1 MKFVF
6 KKIIKNILFLLC
18 FFLIFLL
25 FTNETFTFA
34 HVNSDNIIEE
44 KIYSNVSIDDNFD
57 NSSVLVVMKQEVSQ
71 VNKVYDGS
79 FFGDIGISEIYD
91 LTYIDGGLVEETN
104 INLNEFTQILQ
115 LKLQTKS
122 KQNVIN
128 VIRQLEIIDD
138 DILWVGPNN
147 YEYSDTQLE
156 TDNINVTDG
165 SNYSDQWGLHGI
177 FGIDADKAWEFTKG
191 SSSVRVGII
200 DSGIYNHLDL
210 LVNLSEDG
218 GDFVNMEDINRNI
231 PGQLREDTDGHG
243 THVAGIIGGTG
254 DSNNGI
260 KGVAS
265 DVELI
270 PLQVLYLE
278 EESNKYVWD
287 HSAIIRAIT
296 WCTNNDIPSYSIKHG
311 RNYIIYI

>member
-57 NSSVLVVMKQEVSQ
+57 NSSVLVVMKKEVSQ

-122 KQNVIN
+122 K
-128 VIRQLEIIDD
+128 
-138 DILWVGPNN
+138 
-147 YEYSDTQLE
+147 
-156 TDNINVTDG
+156 
-165 SNYSDQWGLHGI
+165 
-177 FGIDADKAWEFTKG
+177 
-191 SSSVRVGII
+191 
-200 DSGIYNHLDL
+200 
-210 LVNLSEDG
+210 
-218 GDFVNMEDINRNI
+218 
-231 PGQLREDTDGHG
+231 
-243 THVAGIIGGTG
+243 
-254 DSNNGI
+254 
-260 KGVAS
+260 
-265 DVELI
+265 
-270 PLQVLYLE
+270 
-278 EESNKYVWD
+278 
-287 HSAIIRAIT
+287 
-296 WCTNNDIPSYSIKHG
+296 
-311 RNYIIYI
+311 